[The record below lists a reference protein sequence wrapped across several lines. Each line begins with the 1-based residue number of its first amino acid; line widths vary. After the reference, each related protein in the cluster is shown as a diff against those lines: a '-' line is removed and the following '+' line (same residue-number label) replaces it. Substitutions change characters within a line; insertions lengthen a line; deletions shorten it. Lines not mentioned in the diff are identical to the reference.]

1 MYQSFVYVEVRIQ
14 LPAVESVFYTN
25 DKNHKICINEQV
37 LQQVYI
43 LAKALECKISTIS
56 DVEHITNLVSKQ
68 ESGKDLTGYSV
79 KIAEGGKLNL
89 LFHSHQKTI
98 HIEEVRIEEDLG
110 RLTHANGTTRMDYSC
125 AGNPSIRIRT

>member
-14 LPAVESVFYTN
+14 LPSVDSVFFTSE
-25 DKNHKICINEQV
+25 KNHKICINQQV

-56 DVEHITNLVSKQ
+56 DVEHIKNVVSKL
-68 ESGKDLTGYSV
+68 ESGKELTGYSV
-79 KIAEGGKLNL
+79 KIADNGKMNI

-98 HIEEVRIEEDLG
+98 HIEEVRIEED
-110 RLTHANGTTRMDYSC
+110 
-125 AGNPSIRIRT
+125 